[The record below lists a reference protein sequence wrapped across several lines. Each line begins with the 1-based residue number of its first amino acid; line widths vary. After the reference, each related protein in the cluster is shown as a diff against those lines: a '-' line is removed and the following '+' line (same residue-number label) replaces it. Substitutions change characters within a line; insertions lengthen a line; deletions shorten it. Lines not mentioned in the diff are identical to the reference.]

1 MMTFESSLVRKVSTE
16 ASSSCFVSIFVQSSL
31 GLFLASFPETVSH
44 LLPVMLVLF
53 SVLQGMFLLWS
64 AEILSIPSPKIPKA
78 SLVLFLFFV
87 LLFATS
93 QNSVLVYVSSRFL
106 SRTTCF
112 YLSLC
117 FLFAT
122 LLTYLCKML
131 MHFVWHHSITK

>member
-1 MMTFESSLVRKVSTE
+1 MKFESSLVRKVSTE
-16 ASSSCFVSIFVQSSL
+16 ASSSCFFSIFVQSSL

-53 SVLQGMFLLWS
+53 SVLQGMFLLCS
-64 AEILSIPSPKIPKA
+64 AEIRSIPSPIPKA

-112 YLSLC
+112 YLSLR